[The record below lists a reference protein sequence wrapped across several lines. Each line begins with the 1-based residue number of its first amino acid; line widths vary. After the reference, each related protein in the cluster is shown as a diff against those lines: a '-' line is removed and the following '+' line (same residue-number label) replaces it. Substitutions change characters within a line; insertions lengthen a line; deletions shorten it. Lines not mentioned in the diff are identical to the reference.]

1 MTKEPTRPA
10 KRPRKL
16 TIEQL
21 RLAMG
26 GVLERDDSLLDSK
39 RPGNSTDIA
48 TWTE

>member
-1 MTKEPTRPA
+1 MTKKPTPA
-10 KRPRKL
+10 KRPRRL

-26 GVLERDDSLLDSK
+26 GVLERDDSLLGAAK
-39 RPGNSTDIA
+39 LPGNSADIA